1 MFRIAFCAHVVVF
14 TGEGSRGRL
23 QENVGYEWRGRLAG
37 SSRSSVAFFFTPF
50 LVRKDTFEGSRTH
63 CLHVIG
69 NVKDGFVSLVDKN
82 E

>member
-1 MFRIAFCAHVVVF
+1 MLWYLQGKGAEGGCKRMS
-14 TGEGSRGRL
+14 GE
-23 QENVGYEWRGRLAG
+23 VGWLGGAVWL
-37 SSRSSVAFFFTPF
+37 FFFTPF